1 MPWLALLGNRYVMG
15 ALVMAAAAAAFLFWL
30 RKHDAELEGRVIA
43 RINQAAE
50 ELADEAVE
58 ARAPSLRPG
67 AFARLRENFCSNC
80 RPIVQSHAD
89 GVDR

>member
-1 MPWLALLGNRYVMG
+1 MPWGLLFNRYALG
-15 ALVMAAAAAAFLFWL
+15 ALVMAAAAVAFLHWL
-30 RKHDAELEGRVIA
+30 KKHDAEIEARVIA
-43 RINQAAE
+43 SINQAAE

-67 AFARLRENFCSNC
+67 AFARLRENYCSNC
-80 RPIVQSHAD
+80 RPELQSHAD